1 MHYNEP
7 AAAKTVNNY
16 YKEKSKNNFR
26 IREFNTTDSIKL
38 SKDIETFVGVQME
51 ANETIKRDNL
61 SLHLGSG
68 AVRYANVEYKL
79 DNLHR
84 NLVEFYLTK
93 GQKANPSDFT
103 VKELN
108 RPDKARLSYNDLLD
122 KALSETESAIQ
133 IEKDLARNKRNGK
146 YMVLEN
152 QWERHQS
159 NNEYMNND
167 CYAFKTRRDYPI
179 DSLLLTRDQ
188 NHMAYFSIYKNGVV
202 EGYKE
207 RQQLLGEIDSSI
219 NLPLAES
226 RSELIKKIASKLTSG
241 EYTSYKHTYGVSI
254 NRLTFEFF
262 EVIRTNSEYFGIHG
276 SSSSYFD
283 RIIDVHQDFELYSII
298 DMKNDSVK
306 LPAVFANGE

>member
-1 MHYNEP
+1 M
-7 AAAKTVNNY
+7 
-16 YKEKSKNNFR
+16 
-26 IREFNTTDSIKL
+26 
-38 SKDIETFVGVQME
+38 
-51 ANETIKRDNL
+51 
-61 SLHLGSG
+61 
-68 AVRYANVEYKL
+68 
-79 DNLHR
+79 
-84 NLVEFYLTK
+84 
-93 GQKANPSDFT
+93 
-103 VKELN
+103 
-108 RPDKARLSYNDLLD
+108 
-122 KALSETESAIQ
+122 
-133 IEKDLARNKRNGK
+133 
-146 YMVLEN
+146 
-152 QWERHQS
+152 
-159 NNEYMNND
+159 ND
-167 CYAFKTRRDYPI
+167 CYCFKTRRDYPI

-226 RSELIKKIASKLTSG
+226 RSELIKKIASKLTFG
-241 EYTSYKHTYGVSI
+241 DYTSYKNIYGVSI

-262 EVIRTNSEYFGIHG
+262 EVIPTNSVYFGIHG